1 MKRQQCVASSSH
13 VLASEARSTLH
24 GGSHNASSDR
34 NRMRTTRIPHTA
46 SYRAHW
52 THEGIQPHVSHTKA
66 QGKGGRSMSRVVN
79 LHARLQSERLHL
91 CRNTVNIPTNFF
103 MVAKWLPLSTGTLL
117 SLMAGNRNDI
127 LDHGCDLR
135 SHYLPDDCEL

>member
-1 MKRQQCVASSSH
+1 
-13 VLASEARSTLH
+13 
-24 GGSHNASSDR
+24 
-34 NRMRTTRIPHTA
+34 
-46 SYRAHW
+46 
-52 THEGIQPHVSHTKA
+52 
-66 QGKGGRSMSRVVN
+66 MSRVVN

-91 CRNTVNIPTNFF
+91 CRKTVNIPTNFF

>member
-1 MKRQQCVASSSH
+1 
-13 VLASEARSTLH
+13 
-24 GGSHNASSDR
+24 
-34 NRMRTTRIPHTA
+34 
-46 SYRAHW
+46 
-52 THEGIQPHVSHTKA
+52 
-66 QGKGGRSMSRVVN
+66 
-79 LHARLQSERLHL
+79 
-91 CRNTVNIPTNFF
+91 